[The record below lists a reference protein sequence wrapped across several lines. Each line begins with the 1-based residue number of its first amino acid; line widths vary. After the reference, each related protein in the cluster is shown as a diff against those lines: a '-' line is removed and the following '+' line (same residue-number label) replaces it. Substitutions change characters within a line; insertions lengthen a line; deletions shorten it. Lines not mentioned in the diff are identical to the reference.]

1 MLKKSSFAFI
11 LLLSYINYGQDIVN
25 KANYDLANR
34 FSTKNLS
41 KMVHSTTLYP
51 HWLKNGNRFWYQY
64 KTTEGSKYY
73 LVDADKRTRKE
84 LFDNDKMASWLT
96 EITKDPYDGKHLPK
110 FDFKFVNNEKAIQF
124 RLESNEM
131 VISKKDSTEK
141 EKKSYLF
148 EYQIGA
154 NSLKVISNEKK
165 KDEKWK
171 RWANISPDST
181 LVVFSK
187 NFNLFWMDKEN
198 FLKAVVNENDSTIVE
213 NQWTQ
218 DGEKHFSYSRGS
230 RWDYGEDENSKRK
243 RVNVLWSHDS
253 KSFVYSRIDNRMI
266 SDLWVMNSLGDR
278 PSIETYKYHM
288 AGEQEYPISS
298 LLVFDVENKEIKK
311 VELDSMQQKDIY
323 VFSHQRKPSESD
335 DEFKPNMILSKKGD
349 IYFQVTSRD
358 KKKLDTYVL
367 KLKNNIPELLIS
379 EETNTYHDIY
389 NTKSIRLINNE
400 TEIIYWSERDG
411 WGHLYRYSSNGKLIN
426 RITRGPFHVENA
438 IDFNSKTQNVIFS
451 AHGFD
456 KSIDPYYEHLYR
468 VNVNGSNFKILTPGN
483 YDNNFYLGDRGYFVN
498 NYSRVNTTPKSNLID
513 MNGNIIMNLET
524 ADLSALFE
532 AGYNFPEPFKAKAN
546 DGITDIYG
554 VIYKP
559 FDFDETRKYPLIQY
573 VYPGPQTEG
582 VNKSFTSGYRW
593 NRNERLAQLGFIVI
607 SLGNR
612 GGHPDRSKW
621 YHNYGYGNLRDY
633 GLADKKY
640 VAEQLA
646 SRHEFIDIN
655 KVGIFGH
662 SGGGFMST
670 AAMLVYPDF
679 YKVAVSSAGNHDNS
693 IYNSW
698 WSESHHG
705 IEKEENENGEVEYKY
720 EIDTNQELAKNLKG
734 HLLLVTG
741 DMDNNVHP
749 AATIRVVDALI
760 KANKRFS
767 FLMMPGVRHGLNT
780 NEYFFWLKADYF
792 SKHLLGKDD
801 FSVDMN
807 IINQNVPKN

>member
-1 MLKKSSFAFI
+1 MFKKSSLAFI
-11 LLLSYINYGQDIVN
+11 LLLSYINYGQDKVY

-41 KMVHSTTLYP
+41 KMVHSTTVYP

-218 DGEKHFSYSRGS
+218 DGEKHFSYTTGS

-253 KSFVYSRIDNRMI
+253 KSFVYTRIDNRMI

-298 LLVFDVENKEIKK
+298 LLVFDVENKEINK
-311 VELDSMQQKDIY
+311 VELDSIQQKDIY

-335 DEFKPNMILSKKGD
+335 DEFRPCLL
-349 IYFQVTSRD
+349 YTSPSPRD
-358 KKKLDTYVL
+358 
-367 KLKNNIPELLIS
+367 S
-379 EETNTYHDIY
+379 
-389 NTKSIRLINNE
+389 
-400 TEIIYWSERDG
+400 
-411 WGHLYRYSSNGKLIN
+411 
-426 RITRGPFHVENA
+426 
-438 IDFNSKTQNVIFS
+438 
-451 AHGFD
+451 
-456 KSIDPYYEHLYR
+456 
-468 VNVNGSNFKILTPGN
+468 
-483 YDNNFYLGDRGYFVN
+483 
-498 NYSRVNTTPKSNLID
+498 
-513 MNGNIIMNLET
+513 
-524 ADLSALFE
+524 
-532 AGYNFPEPFKAKAN
+532 
-546 DGITDIYG
+546 
-554 VIYKP
+554 
-559 FDFDETRKYPLIQY
+559 
-573 VYPGPQTEG
+573 
-582 VNKSFTSGYRW
+582 
-593 NRNERLAQLGFIVI
+593 
-607 SLGNR
+607 
-612 GGHPDRSKW
+612 
-621 YHNYGYGNLRDY
+621 
-633 GLADKKY
+633 
-640 VAEQLA
+640 
-646 SRHEFIDIN
+646 
-655 KVGIFGH
+655 
-662 SGGGFMST
+662 
-670 AAMLVYPDF
+670 
-679 YKVAVSSAGNHDNS
+679 
-693 IYNSW
+693 
-698 WSESHHG
+698 
-705 IEKEENENGEVEYKY
+705 
-720 EIDTNQELAKNLKG
+720 
-734 HLLLVTG
+734 
-741 DMDNNVHP
+741 
-749 AATIRVVDALI
+749 
-760 KANKRFS
+760 
-767 FLMMPGVRHGLNT
+767 
-780 NEYFFWLKADYF
+780 
-792 SKHLLGKDD
+792 
-801 FSVDMN
+801 
-807 IINQNVPKN
+807 